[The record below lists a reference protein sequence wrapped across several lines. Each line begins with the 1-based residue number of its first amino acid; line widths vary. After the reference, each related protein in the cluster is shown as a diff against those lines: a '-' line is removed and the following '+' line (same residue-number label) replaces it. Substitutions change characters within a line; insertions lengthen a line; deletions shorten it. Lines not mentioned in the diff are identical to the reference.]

1 MHIVNKKPVLD
12 EIIILRVLSQNM
24 PHFNISLNALRH
36 FDRIKNQTINLK
48 TQYILPEVTQDYAID
63 LLKKTLYDVSMDPQ
77 SSLNQGYNKW
87 IMKPHDASRG
97 IGIQT
102 KSDLDGIVNL
112 INDKNTK
119 FIVQK

>member
-1 MHIVNKKPVLD
+1 MHIVYKKPVLD

>member
-1 MHIVNKKPVLD
+1 
-12 EIIILRVLSQNM
+12 
-24 PHFNISLNALRH
+24 
-36 FDRIKNQTINLK
+36 
-48 TQYILPEVTQDYAID
+48 
-63 LLKKTLYDVSMDPQ
+63 MDPQ

-102 KSDLDGIVNL
+102 KSDLEGIVNL
-112 INDKNTK
+112 IIDKNTK